1 MPPRRIITPQPLVEL
16 CVTELM
22 NYLRRE
28 LMLCSQVR
36 HYQHSSLLL
45 RRRGIDADSLVAEL
59 RSHLDCLPP
68 LLSEMV
74 RQQITNRYI
83 FNLF

>member
-1 MPPRRIITPQPLVEL
+1 MPPRRVLTPPPLVEL
-16 CVTELM
+16 CVDELM
-22 NYLRRE
+22 NSLQRE

-36 HYQHSSLLL
+36 HYQSSSLLL

-59 RSHLDCLPP
+59 RGYLNGLAP

-74 RQQITNRYI
+74 RQQIINKYV